1 MNVIVANEKNNDLA
15 SLNVD
20 IIKSVSG
27 VYDALEIVEMFRSFF
42 YNKLILDVTALKNQ
56 EDIRS
61 YEVIAQGLDV
71 DKVIFLMPEGSK
83 LCTASFLSRLISL
96 GIYNFTSNING
107 VSYLLK
113 KTNTLKDVEHIVSA
127 VNIQRSSE
135 AGAAVTTISNNNNNN
150 SGSYR
155 SEVTAAPIQTD
166 SCIVIGFR
174 NVTVSSGASTL
185 IYMLKKELALTY
197 GQDNVGALEV
207 NKNDFILFNEKN
219 MHSCRTDDLAAQV
232 EKLSTLSILL
242 VDLNDCMDESFCK
255 DVVYLVEPSTFK
267 LNRLLRRN
275 STVFT
280 KLNNKKIVLNQ
291 SMLLN
296 NDVFDFEVEAG
307 VKVFFNIPPLDERK
321 RNGVLSDFLEKLGLF
336 GGNNHNYGGN
346 NKIFGL
352 FRR

>member
-1 MNVIVANEKNNDLA
+1 MNVIVANEKNNELA

-83 LCTASFLSRLISL
+83 LCTASFLSRLISI

-107 VSYLLK
+107 VSYLIK

-127 VNIQRSSE
+127 VNMQRSSE
-135 AGAAVTTISNNNNNN
+135 AGAAVTTIGSGNVNNRPNQ
-150 SGSYR
+150 
-155 SEVTAAPIQTD
+155 EVTAAPIETD
-166 SCIVIGFR
+166 GCFIVGFR
-174 NVTVSSGASTL
+174 NVTLSAGASTL

-219 MHSCRTDDLAAQV
+219 MHSCRTDDLAANV
-232 EKLSTLSILL
+232 ERLSTLSILL
-242 VDLNDCMDESFCK
+242 VDLNDCMDDSFCK
-255 DVVYLVEPSTFK
+255 EIVYLVEPSTFK

-275 STVFT
+275 SAVFT
-280 KLNNKKIVLNQ
+280 KLTDKKVVLNQ

-296 NDVFDFEVEAG
+296 NDVFDFEREAG
-307 VKVFFNIPPLDERK
+307 IRVFFNIPPLDERK
-321 RNGVLSDFLEKLGLF
+321 RNGVIGEFLDKLGLLN
-336 GGNNHNYGGN
+336 GNFHGSGGN

>member
-1 MNVIVANEKNNDLA
+1 MNVIVANEKSNQLA

-20 IIKSVSG
+20 IIKSVTG
-27 VYDALEIVEMFRSFF
+27 VFDALEIVEMFRSFF
-42 YNKLILDVTALKNQ
+42 YNKLILDVTALRGQ

-107 VSYLLK
+107 VSYLIK

-127 VNIQRSSE
+127 VNIQRSTE
-135 AGAAVTTISNNNNNN
+135 AGAAVTTI
-150 SGSYR
+150 GSAP
-155 SEVTAAPIQTD
+155 SSPQPAPIHRDECT
-166 SCIVIGFR
+166 VIGFR
-174 NVTVSSGASTL
+174 NVTLSAGASTL

-197 GQDNVGALEV
+197 GQDNIGALEV

-219 MHSCRTDDLAAQV
+219 MHSCRSEDLNTNL
-232 EKLSTLSILL
+232 ERLSSLSILL
-242 VDLNDCMDESFCK
+242 VDLNDCMDDSFCK
-255 DVVYLVEPSTFK
+255 EVVYLVEPSTFK

-275 STVFT
+275 STVFS
-280 KLNNKKIVLNQ
+280 KLTDKKIVLNQ

-296 NDVFDFEVEAG
+296 NDVFDFEREAG
-307 VKVFFNIPPLDERK
+307 VRVFYNIPPLDERK
-321 RNGVLSDFLEKLGLF
+321 RNGVISDFLDKLGLF
-336 GGNNHNYGGN
+336 SNNIHNSTGN

>member
-20 IIKSVSG
+20 IIKSVNG

-83 LCTASFLSRLISL
+83 LCTASFLSRLISI

-107 VSYLLK
+107 VSYLIK

-127 VNIQRSSE
+127 VNMQRSSE
-135 AGAAVTTISNNNNNN
+135 AGAAVTTIGGGNANNRPEQEM
-150 SGSYR
+150 GA
-155 SEVTAAPIQTD
+155 TPIETD
-166 SCIVIGFR
+166 GCLIVGFR
-174 NVTVSSGASTL
+174 NVTLSAGASTL

-197 GQDNVGALEV
+197 GQENVGALEV

-219 MHSCRTDDLAAQV
+219 MHSCRTDDLAANV
-232 EKLSTLSILL
+232 ERLSTLSILL
-242 VDLNDCMDESFCK
+242 VDLNDCMDDSFCK
-255 DVVYLVEPSTFK
+255 EVVYLVEPSTFK

-275 STVFT
+275 SAVFT
-280 KLNNKKIVLNQ
+280 KLADKKIVLNQ

-296 NDVFDFEVEAG
+296 NDVFDFEREAG
-307 VKVFFNIPPLDERK
+307 IRVFFNIPPLDERK
-321 RNGVLSDFLEKLGLF
+321 RNGVIGEFLDKLGLLN
-336 GGNNHNYGGN
+336 GNFHGSGGN

>member
-1 MNVIVANEKNNDLA
+1 MNVIVANEKSNQLA

-83 LCTASFLSRLISL
+83 LCTASFLSRLISI

-107 VSYLLK
+107 VSYLIK

-127 VNIQRSSE
+127 VNMQRSSE
-135 AGAAVTTISNNNNNN
+135 AGAAVTTIGNGNNNH
-150 SGSYR
+150 R
-155 SEVTAAPIQTD
+155 SNDEVTAAPIETD
-166 SCIVIGFR
+166 GCLIVGFR
-174 NVTVSSGASTL
+174 NVTLSAGASTL
-185 IYMLKKELALTY
+185 IYMLKKELSLTY
-197 GQDNVGALEV
+197 GQENVGALEV

-219 MHSCRTDDLAAQV
+219 MHSCRTDDLSNNI

-242 VDLNDCMDESFCK
+242 VDLNDCMDDSFCNE
-255 DVVYLVEPSTFK
+255 VVYLVEPSTFK

-275 STVFT
+275 SAVFT
-280 KLNNKKIVLNQ
+280 KLTDKKVVLNQ

-296 NDVFDFEVEAG
+296 NDVFDFEREAG
-307 VKVFFNIPPLDERK
+307 IRVFFNIPPLDERK
-321 RNGVLSDFLEKLGLF
+321 RNGVIGEFLDKLGLLN
-336 GGNNHNYGGN
+336 GNFHGSGGN

>member
-1 MNVIVANEKNNDLA
+1 MNVIVANEKNNELA

-20 IIKSVSG
+20 IIKSVNG
-27 VYDALEIVEMFRSFF
+27 VFDALEIVEMFRSFF

-83 LCTASFLSRLISL
+83 LCTASFLSRLISI

-107 VSYLLK
+107 VSYLIK

-135 AGAAVTTISNNNNNN
+135 AGAAVTTISNNNNSNN
-150 SGSYR
+150 NYSSP
-155 SEVTAAPIQTD
+155 VTAAPIQTD
-166 SCIVIGFR
+166 SCIIIGFR
-174 NVTVSSGASTL
+174 NVTISSGASTL

-219 MHSCRTDDLAAQV
+219 MHSCRKEDLASTV
-232 EKLSTLSILL
+232 EKLSVLSVLL
-242 VDLNDCMDESFCK
+242 VDLNDCMDDSFCK
-255 DVVYLVEPSTFK
+255 DIVYLVEPSTFK

-275 STVFT
+275 SAVFT
-280 KLNNKKIVLNQ
+280 KLADKKIVLNQ

-296 NDVFDFEVEAG
+296 NDVFDFEREAG
-307 VKVFFNIPPLDERK
+307 IKVFYNIPPLDERK
-321 RNGVLSDFLEKLGLF
+321 RNGVISDFLEKLGLF
-336 GGNNHNYGGN
+336 DGNYRGPSGN

>member
-1 MNVIVANEKNNDLA
+1 MNVIVANEKSNDLA

-56 EDIRS
+56 DDIRS

-83 LCTASFLSRLISL
+83 LCTASFLSRLISI

-107 VSYLLK
+107 VSYLIK

-127 VNIQRSSE
+127 VNMQRSSE
-135 AGAAVTTISNNNNNN
+135 AGAAVTTIGGGNANNRPEQEM
-150 SGSYR
+150 GA
-155 SEVTAAPIQTD
+155 TPIETD
-166 SCIVIGFR
+166 GCLIVGFR
-174 NVTVSSGASTL
+174 NVTLSAGASTL

-197 GQDNVGALEV
+197 GQENVGALEV

-219 MHSCRTDDLAAQV
+219 MHSCRTDDLAANV
-232 EKLSTLSILL
+232 ERLSTLSILL
-242 VDLNDCMDESFCK
+242 VDLNDCMDDSFCK
-255 DVVYLVEPSTFK
+255 EVVYLVEPSTFK

-275 STVFT
+275 SAVFT
-280 KLNNKKIVLNQ
+280 KLADKKIVLNQ

-296 NDVFDFEVEAG
+296 NDVFDFEREAG
-307 VKVFFNIPPLDERK
+307 IRVFFNIPPLDERK
-321 RNGVLSDFLEKLGLF
+321 RNGVIGEFLDKLGLLN
-336 GGNNHNYGGN
+336 GNFHGSGGN

>member
-83 LCTASFLSRLISL
+83 LCTASFLSRLISI

-107 VSYLLK
+107 VSYLIK

-127 VNIQRSSE
+127 VNMQRSSE
-135 AGAAVTTISNNNNNN
+135 AGAAVTTIGGGNANNRPEQEM
-150 SGSYR
+150 GA
-155 SEVTAAPIQTD
+155 TPIETD
-166 SCIVIGFR
+166 GCMIVGFR
-174 NVTVSSGASTL
+174 NVTLSAGASTL

-197 GQDNVGALEV
+197 GQENVGALEV

-219 MHSCRTDDLAAQV
+219 MHSCRTDDLAANV
-232 EKLSTLSILL
+232 ERLSTLSILL
-242 VDLNDCMDESFCK
+242 VDLNDCMDDSFCK
-255 DVVYLVEPSTFK
+255 EVVYLVEPSTFK

-275 STVFT
+275 SAVFT
-280 KLNNKKIVLNQ
+280 KLADKKIVLNQ

-296 NDVFDFEVEAG
+296 NDVFDFEREAG
-307 VKVFFNIPPLDERK
+307 IRVFFNIPPLDERK
-321 RNGVLSDFLEKLGLF
+321 RNGVIGEFLDKLGLLN
-336 GGNNHNYGGN
+336 GNFHGSGGN

>member
-20 IIKSVSG
+20 IIKSVNG

-83 LCTASFLSRLISL
+83 LCTASFLSRLISI

-107 VSYLLK
+107 VSYLIK

-127 VNIQRSSE
+127 VNMQRSSE
-135 AGAAVTTISNNNNNN
+135 AGAAVTTIGSGNANNRPEQEM
-150 SGSYR
+150 GA
-155 SEVTAAPIQTD
+155 TPIETD
-166 SCIVIGFR
+166 GCLIVGFR
-174 NVTVSSGASTL
+174 NVTLSAGASTL

-197 GQDNVGALEV
+197 GQENVGALEV

-219 MHSCRTDDLAAQV
+219 MHSCRTDDLAANV
-232 EKLSTLSILL
+232 ERLSTLSILL
-242 VDLNDCMDESFCK
+242 VDLNDCMDDSFCK
-255 DVVYLVEPSTFK
+255 EVVYLVEPSTFK

-275 STVFT
+275 SAVFT
-280 KLNNKKIVLNQ
+280 KLADKKIVLNQ

-296 NDVFDFEVEAG
+296 NDVFDFEREAG
-307 VKVFFNIPPLDERK
+307 IRVFFNIPPLDERK
-321 RNGVLSDFLEKLGLF
+321 RNGVIGEFLDKLGLLN
-336 GGNNHNYGGN
+336 GNFHGSGGN

>member
-42 YNKLILDVTALKNQ
+42 YNKLIIDVTALKNQ

-83 LCTASFLSRLISL
+83 LCTASFLSRLISI

-107 VSYLLK
+107 VSYLIK

-127 VNIQRSSE
+127 VNMQRSSE
-135 AGAAVTTISNNNNNN
+135 TGAAVTTIDSGNTNNQQNE
-150 SGSYR
+150 
-155 SEVTAAPIQTD
+155 EVAAAPIETD
-166 SCIVIGFR
+166 GCLIVGFR
-174 NVTVSSGASTL
+174 NVTLSAGASTL
-185 IYMLKKELALTY
+185 IYMLKKELSLTY
-197 GQDNVGALEV
+197 GQENVGALEV

-219 MHSCRTDDLAAQV
+219 MHSCRTDDLAANI
-232 EKLSTLSILL
+232 ERLSTLSILL
-242 VDLNDCMDESFCK
+242 VDLNDCMDDSFCK
-255 DVVYLVEPSTFK
+255 EVVYLVEPSTFK

-275 STVFT
+275 SAVFT
-280 KLNNKKIVLNQ
+280 KLTDKKVVLNQ

-296 NDVFDFEVEAG
+296 NDVFDFEREAG
-307 VKVFFNIPPLDERK
+307 IRVFFNIPPLDERK
-321 RNGVLSDFLEKLGLF
+321 RNGVIGEFLDKLGLLN
-336 GGNNHNYGGN
+336 GNFHGSGGN

>member
-83 LCTASFLSRLISL
+83 LCTASFLSRLISI

-107 VSYLLK
+107 VSYLIK

-127 VNIQRSSE
+127 VNMQRSSE
-135 AGAAVTTISNNNNNN
+135 AGAAVTTISNGNNN
-150 SGSYR
+150 YR
-155 SEVTAAPIQTD
+155 SNDEATAAPIETD
-166 SCIVIGFR
+166 GCLIVGFR
-174 NVTVSSGASTL
+174 NVTLSAGASTL
-185 IYMLKKELALTY
+185 IYMLKKELSLTY
-197 GQDNVGALEV
+197 GQENVGALEV

-219 MHSCRTDDLAAQV
+219 MHSCRTDDLSNNI

-242 VDLNDCMDESFCK
+242 VDLNDCMDDSFCNE
-255 DVVYLVEPSTFK
+255 VVYLVEPSTFK

-275 STVFT
+275 SAVFT
-280 KLNNKKIVLNQ
+280 KLTDKKVVLNQ

-296 NDVFDFEVEAG
+296 NDVFDFEREAG
-307 VKVFFNIPPLDERK
+307 IRVFYNIPPLDERK
-321 RNGVLSDFLEKLGLF
+321 RNGVISEFLDKLGLLN
-336 GGNNHNYGGN
+336 GNFHGSGGN

>member
-83 LCTASFLSRLISL
+83 LCTASFLSRLISI

-107 VSYLLK
+107 VSYLIK

-127 VNIQRSSE
+127 VNMQRSSE
-135 AGAAVTTISNNNNNN
+135 AGAAVTTIGSGNSNNQPI
-150 SGSYR
+150 
-155 SEVTAAPIQTD
+155 EEAAAPIETD
-166 SCIVIGFR
+166 GCFIVGFR
-174 NVTVSSGASTL
+174 NVTLSAGASTL

-197 GQDNVGALEV
+197 GQENVGALEV

-219 MHSCRTDDLAAQV
+219 MHSCRTDDLAANV
-232 EKLSTLSILL
+232 ERLSTLSILL
-242 VDLNDCMDESFCK
+242 VDLNDCMDDSFCK
-255 DVVYLVEPSTFK
+255 EVVYLVEPSTFK

-275 STVFT
+275 SAVFT
-280 KLNNKKIVLNQ
+280 KLTDKKIVLNQ

-296 NDVFDFEVEAG
+296 NDVFDFEREAG
-307 VKVFFNIPPLDERK
+307 IKVFFNIPPLDERK
-321 RNGVLSDFLEKLGLF
+321 RNGVIGEFLDKLGLLN
-336 GGNNHNYGGN
+336 GNFHGSGGN

>member
-83 LCTASFLSRLISL
+83 LCTASFLSRLISI

-107 VSYLLK
+107 VSYLIK

-127 VNIQRSSE
+127 VNMQRSSE
-135 AGAAVTTISNNNNNN
+135 AGAAVTTIGNGNNNH
-150 SGSYR
+150 R
-155 SEVTAAPIQTD
+155 SNDEVTAAPIETD
-166 SCIVIGFR
+166 GCLIVGFR
-174 NVTVSSGASTL
+174 NVTLSAGASTL
-185 IYMLKKELALTY
+185 IYMLKKELSLTY
-197 GQDNVGALEV
+197 GQENVGALEV

-219 MHSCRTDDLAAQV
+219 MHSCRTDDLSNNI

-242 VDLNDCMDESFCK
+242 VDLNDCMDDSFCNE
-255 DVVYLVEPSTFK
+255 VVYLVEPSTFK

-275 STVFT
+275 SAVFT
-280 KLNNKKIVLNQ
+280 KLTDKKVVLNQ

-296 NDVFDFEVEAG
+296 NDVFDFEREAG
-307 VKVFFNIPPLDERK
+307 IRVFFNIPPLDERK
-321 RNGVLSDFLEKLGLF
+321 RNGVIGEFLDKLGLLN
-336 GGNNHNYGGN
+336 GNFHGSGGN

>member
-27 VYDALEIVEMFRSFF
+27 VYDALENVEMFRSFF

-83 LCTASFLSRLISL
+83 LCTASFLSRLISI

-107 VSYLLK
+107 VSYLIK

-127 VNIQRSSE
+127 VNMQRSSE
-135 AGAAVTTISNNNNNN
+135 AGAAVTTIGGGNANNRPEQEM
-150 SGSYR
+150 GA
-155 SEVTAAPIQTD
+155 TPIETD
-166 SCIVIGFR
+166 GCMIVGFR
-174 NVTVSSGASTL
+174 NVTLSAGASTL

-197 GQDNVGALEV
+197 GQENVGALEV

-219 MHSCRTDDLAAQV
+219 MHSCRTDDLAANV
-232 EKLSTLSILL
+232 ERLSTLSILL
-242 VDLNDCMDESFCK
+242 VDLNDCMDDSFCK
-255 DVVYLVEPSTFK
+255 EVVYLVEPSTFK

-275 STVFT
+275 SAVFT
-280 KLNNKKIVLNQ
+280 KLADKKIVLNQ

-296 NDVFDFEVEAG
+296 NDVFDFEREAG
-307 VKVFFNIPPLDERK
+307 IRVFFNIPPLDERK
-321 RNGVLSDFLEKLGLF
+321 RNGVIGEFLDKLGLLN
-336 GGNNHNYGGN
+336 GNFHGSGGN

>member
-83 LCTASFLSRLISL
+83 LCTASFLSRLISI

-107 VSYLLK
+107 VSYLIK

-127 VNIQRSSE
+127 VNMQRSSE
-135 AGAAVTTISNNNNNN
+135 AGAAVTTIGSGNNNH
-150 SGSYR
+150 R
-155 SEVTAAPIQTD
+155 SNDEATAAPIETD
-166 SCIVIGFR
+166 GCLIVGFR
-174 NVTVSSGASTL
+174 NVTLSAGASTL
-185 IYMLKKELALTY
+185 IYMLKKELSLTY
-197 GQDNVGALEV
+197 GQENVGALEV

-219 MHSCRTDDLAAQV
+219 MHSCRTDDLSNNI

-242 VDLNDCMDESFCK
+242 VDLNDCMDDSFCNE
-255 DVVYLVEPSTFK
+255 VVYLVEPSTFK

-275 STVFT
+275 SAVFT
-280 KLNNKKIVLNQ
+280 KLTDKKVVLNQ

-296 NDVFDFEVEAG
+296 NDVFDFEREAG
-307 VKVFFNIPPLDERK
+307 IRVFFNIPPLDERK
-321 RNGVLSDFLEKLGLF
+321 RNGVIGEFLDKLGLLN
-336 GGNNHNYGGN
+336 GNFHGSGGN

>member
-83 LCTASFLSRLISL
+83 LCTASFLSRLISI

-107 VSYLLK
+107 VSYLIK

-127 VNIQRSSE
+127 VNMQRSSE
-135 AGAAVTTISNNNNNN
+135 AGAAVTTIGGGNANNRPEQEM
-150 SGSYR
+150 GA
-155 SEVTAAPIQTD
+155 TPIETD
-166 SCIVIGFR
+166 GCMIVGFR
-174 NVTVSSGASTL
+174 NVTLSAGASTL

-197 GQDNVGALEV
+197 GQENVGALEV
-207 NKNDFILFNEKN
+207 NNNDFILFYEKN
-219 MHSCRTDDLAAQV
+219 MLSC
-232 EKLSTLSILL
+232 
-242 VDLNDCMDESFCK
+242 
-255 DVVYLVEPSTFK
+255 
-267 LNRLLRRN
+267 
-275 STVFT
+275 
-280 KLNNKKIVLNQ
+280 
-291 SMLLN
+291 
-296 NDVFDFEVEAG
+296 
-307 VKVFFNIPPLDERK
+307 
-321 RNGVLSDFLEKLGLF
+321 
-336 GGNNHNYGGN
+336 
-346 NKIFGL
+346 
-352 FRR
+352 

>member
-56 EDIRS
+56 DDIRS

-83 LCTASFLSRLISL
+83 LCTASFLSRLISI

-107 VSYLLK
+107 VSYLIK

-127 VNIQRSSE
+127 VNMQRSSE
-135 AGAAVTTISNNNNNN
+135 AGAAVTTIGGGNVNNRPEQEI
-150 SGSYR
+150 G
-155 SEVTAAPIQTD
+155 AMPIETD
-166 SCIVIGFR
+166 GCLIVGFR
-174 NVTVSSGASTL
+174 NVTLSAGASTL

-197 GQDNVGALEV
+197 GQENVGALEV

-219 MHSCRTDDLAAQV
+219 MHSCRSDDLAANV
-232 EKLSTLSILL
+232 ERLSTLSILL
-242 VDLNDCMDESFCK
+242 VDLNDCLDDSFCK
-255 DVVYLVEPSTFK
+255 EVVYLVEPSTFK

-275 STVFT
+275 SAIFT
-280 KLNNKKIVLNQ
+280 KLADKKIVLNQ

-296 NDVFDFEVEAG
+296 NDVFDFEREAG
-307 VKVFFNIPPLDERK
+307 IRVFFNIPPLDERK
-321 RNGVLSDFLEKLGLF
+321 RNGVIGEFLDKLGLLN
-336 GGNNHNYGGN
+336 GNFHGSGGN

>member
-1 MNVIVANEKNNDLA
+1 MNVIVANEKSNELS

-20 IIKSVSG
+20 IIKSVTG
-27 VYDALEIVEMFRSFF
+27 VFDALEIVEMFKSFF

-61 YEVIAQGLDV
+61 YEVIAQGLDSE
-71 DKVIFLMPEGSK
+71 KVIFLMPEGSK

-107 VSYLLK
+107 VSYLIK

-127 VNIQRSSE
+127 VNIQKSSE
-135 AGAAVTTISNNNNNN
+135 AGAAITTIGSAPNTTNNAPI
-150 SGSYR
+150 
-155 SEVTAAPIQTD
+155 AAPIERD
-166 SCIVIGFR
+166 GCVIIGFR
-174 NVTVSSGASTL
+174 NVTLSAGASTL

-197 GQDNVGALEV
+197 GQDNVAALEV

-219 MHSCRTDDLAAQV
+219 MHSCRKEDLSSNL
-232 EKLSTLSILL
+232 ERLSSLSILL
-242 VDLNDCMDESFCK
+242 VDLNDCMDDTFCK
-255 DVVYLVEPSTFK
+255 DIVYLVEPSTFK

-280 KLNNKKIVLNQ
+280 KLSDKKIVLNQ

-296 NDVFDFEVEAG
+296 NDVFDFEREAG
-307 VKVFFNIPPLDERK
+307 IKVFYNIPPLDERK
-321 RNGVLSDFLEKLGLF
+321 RNGILSDFLEKLGLF
-336 GGNNHNYGGN
+336 SDNIHNSVGN

>member
-83 LCTASFLSRLISL
+83 LCTASFLSRLISI

-107 VSYLLK
+107 VSYLIK

-127 VNIQRSSE
+127 VNMQRSSE
-135 AGAAVTTISNNNNNN
+135 AGAAVTTIGSGNSNNQP
-150 SGSYR
+150 R
-155 SEVTAAPIQTD
+155 EEAAPIETD
-166 SCIVIGFR
+166 GCFIVGFR
-174 NVTVSSGASTL
+174 NVTLSAGASTL

-197 GQDNVGALEV
+197 GQENVGALEV

-219 MHSCRTDDLAAQV
+219 MHSCRTDDLAANV
-232 EKLSTLSILL
+232 ERLSTLSILL
-242 VDLNDCMDESFCK
+242 VDLNDCMDDSFCK
-255 DVVYLVEPSTFK
+255 EVVYLVEPSTFK

-275 STVFT
+275 SAVFT
-280 KLNNKKIVLNQ
+280 KLTDKKIVLNQ

-296 NDVFDFEVEAG
+296 NDVFDFEREAG
-307 VKVFFNIPPLDERK
+307 IRVFFNIPPLDERK
-321 RNGVLSDFLEKLGLF
+321 RNGVIGEFLDKLGLLN
-336 GGNNHNYGGN
+336 GNFHGSGGN

>member
-27 VYDALEIVEMFRSFF
+27 VYVALEIVEMFRSFF

-83 LCTASFLSRLISL
+83 LCTASFLSRLISI

-107 VSYLLK
+107 VSYLIK

-127 VNIQRSSE
+127 VNMQRSSE
-135 AGAAVTTISNNNNNN
+135 AGAAVTTIGGGNANNRPEQEM
-150 SGSYR
+150 GA
-155 SEVTAAPIQTD
+155 TPIETD
-166 SCIVIGFR
+166 GCMIVGFR
-174 NVTVSSGASTL
+174 NVTLSAGASTL

-197 GQDNVGALEV
+197 GQENVGALEV

-219 MHSCRTDDLAAQV
+219 MHSCRTDDLAANV
-232 EKLSTLSILL
+232 ERLSTLSILL
-242 VDLNDCMDESFCK
+242 VDLNDCMDDSFCK
-255 DVVYLVEPSTFK
+255 EVVYLVEPSTFK

-275 STVFT
+275 SAVFT
-280 KLNNKKIVLNQ
+280 KLADKKIVLNQ

-296 NDVFDFEVEAG
+296 NDVFDFEREAG
-307 VKVFFNIPPLDERK
+307 IRVFFNIPPLDERK
-321 RNGVLSDFLEKLGLF
+321 RNGVIGEFLDKLGLLN
-336 GGNNHNYGGN
+336 GNFHGSGGN

>member
-83 LCTASFLSRLISL
+83 LCTASFLSRLISI

-107 VSYLLK
+107 VSYLIK

-127 VNIQRSSE
+127 VNMQRSSE
-135 AGAAVTTISNNNNNN
+135 AGAAVTTIGGGNANNRPEQEM
-150 SGSYR
+150 GA
-155 SEVTAAPIQTD
+155 TPIETD
-166 SCIVIGFR
+166 GCLIVGFR
-174 NVTVSSGASTL
+174 NVTLSAGASTL

-197 GQDNVGALEV
+197 GQENVGALEV

-219 MHSCRTDDLAAQV
+219 MHSCRTDDLAANV
-232 EKLSTLSILL
+232 ERLSTLSILL
-242 VDLNDCMDESFCK
+242 VDLNDCMDDSFCK
-255 DVVYLVEPSTFK
+255 EVVYLVEPSTFK

-275 STVFT
+275 SAVFT
-280 KLNNKKIVLNQ
+280 KLADKKIVLNQ

-296 NDVFDFEVEAG
+296 NDVFDFEREAG
-307 VKVFFNIPPLDERK
+307 IRVFFNIPPLDERK
-321 RNGVLSDFLEKLGLF
+321 RNGVIGEFLDKLGLLN
-336 GGNNHNYGGN
+336 GNFHGSGGN

>member
-1 MNVIVANEKNNDLA
+1 MNVIVANEKNNELA

-20 IIKSVSG
+20 IIKSVNG
-27 VYDALEIVEMFRSFF
+27 IYDALEIVEMFRSFF

-107 VSYLLK
+107 VSYLIK

-127 VNIQRSSE
+127 VNIQRSAE
-135 AGAAVTTISNNNNNN
+135 AGAAVTTINNNNNTN
-150 SGSYR
+150 HAPVST
-155 SEVTAAPIQTD
+155 TAVPIQTD
-166 SCIVIGFR
+166 SCMIIGFR
-174 NVTVSSGASTL
+174 NVTISSGASTL

-219 MHSCRTDDLAAQV
+219 MHSCRSEDLSNNI
-232 EKLSTLSILL
+232 ERLSSLSVLL
-242 VDLNDCMDESFCK
+242 VDLNDCMDDSFCK
-255 DVVYLVEPSTFK
+255 DIVYLVEPSTFK

-275 STVFT
+275 SAVFT
-280 KLNNKKIVLNQ
+280 KLTDKKVVLNQ

-296 NDVFDFEVEAG
+296 NDVFDFEKEAG
-307 VKVFFNIPPLDERK
+307 IRVFYNLPPLDERK
-321 RNGVLSDFLEKLGLF
+321 RNDILGDFLEKLGLF
-336 GGNNHNYGGN
+336 DGNVPNYGGN

>member
-83 LCTASFLSRLISL
+83 LCTASFLSRLISI

-107 VSYLLK
+107 VSYLIK

-127 VNIQRSSE
+127 VNMQRSSE
-135 AGAAVTTISNNNNNN
+135 AGAAVTTISNGNNN
-150 SGSYR
+150 YR
-155 SEVTAAPIQTD
+155 SNDEATAAPIETD
-166 SCIVIGFR
+166 GCLIVGFR
-174 NVTVSSGASTL
+174 NVTLSAGASTL
-185 IYMLKKELALTY
+185 IYMLKKELSLTY
-197 GQDNVGALEV
+197 GQENVGALEV

-219 MHSCRTDDLAAQV
+219 MHSCRTDDLSNNI

-242 VDLNDCMDESFCK
+242 VDLNDCMDDSFCNE
-255 DVVYLVEPSTFK
+255 VVYLVEPSTFK

-275 STVFT
+275 SAVFT
-280 KLNNKKIVLNQ
+280 KLTDKKVVLNQ

-296 NDVFDFEVEAG
+296 NDVFDFEREAG
-307 VKVFFNIPPLDERK
+307 IRVFFNIPPLDERK
-321 RNGVLSDFLEKLGLF
+321 RNGVIGEFLDKLGLLN
-336 GGNNHNYGGN
+336 GNFHGSGGN